1 MSGTT
6 TDDSGLG
13 GRAVRGAASTL
24 GGQAVRIVVLLASTV
39 LLARILSPADFGL
52 MSIVLSI
59 VAFGELFRDFGLS
72 TASAREIGL
81 TRGQKSNLF
90 WINTGLGVVLGAVF
104 FFAAAP
110 IGALFGE
117 PSLTTAIQITSSV
130 FVLNGLAT
138 QYRAELNRQLR
149 FLALS
154 AVDTVPAVV
163 GLVLAIVWST
173 QRADFSVLIVQQL
186 TTSAGGLI
194 LAVAMVRWLPGLPSR
209 SDSVGR
215 LFRFSAGLFGTQLI
229 AYFTKNIDNL
239 ALGYIWGTGPLGL
252 YSRAYQILM
261 MPLNQV
267 AAPLTRVMVPVLTRL
282 QDDRDRFQDYL
293 LRSQIVGGVGLGI
306 FYGLCI
312 GLGGPLVEIVFGPKW
327 SEMVPIFQILAVGG
341 IFRALV
347 QMSFWIFLAKG
358 FSGAQFRFYLVSQP
372 VIVVLILAGL
382 PWGAVGVAVGHSVGY
397 TLNWVLAL
405 WWCGRATSTPVAA
418 LFRSGLLNVLFFAL
432 PAAGLGAAA
441 TLLLPGSAIGALLAG
456 VAAFAVYLVVAA
468 ALSRHVREVV
478 GVLLTV
484 LRKFRRR

>member
-1 MSGTT
+1 MSGSTS
-6 TDDSGLG
+6 DDSGLG

-24 GGQAVRIVVLLASTV
+24 AGQAIRIVVLLASTV
-39 LLARILSPADFGL
+39 LLARILSPDDFGL

-90 WINTGLGVVLGAVF
+90 WINTGLGVALGALF

-117 PSLTTAIQITSSV
+117 PYLTVAIQITSSV

-154 AVDTVPAVV
+154 AVDTVPAVA
-163 GLVLAIVWST
+163 GLVLAIIWST
-173 QRADFSVLIVQQL
+173 FQADFTVLIVQQL
-186 TTSAGGLI
+186 ATSAGGLV
-194 LAVAMVRWLPGLPSR
+194 LAVALVRWMPGLPSR
-209 SDSVGR
+209 SASVGR
-215 LFRFSAGLFGTQLI
+215 LFRFSAGLFGTQLV

-239 ALGYIWGTGPLGL
+239 ALGFVWGTGPLGL

-293 LRSQIVGGVGLGI
+293 LRSQVVGGVGLGI

-312 GLGGPLVEIVFGPKW
+312 GLGGPLVDLVFGSKW
-327 SEMVPIFQILAVGG
+327 AEMVPIFQILAVGG

-358 FSGAQFRFYLVSQP
+358 FSGAQFRFYLISQP
-372 VIVVLILAGL
+372 VIVLLILAGL

-397 TLNWVLAL
+397 TLNWVIAL

-418 LFRSGLLNVLFFAL
+418 LFRSGILNVLFFAL
-432 PAAGLGAAA
+432 PAAVLGAAA
-441 TLLLPGSAIGALLAG
+441 ALLLPGSSILAVVAG
-456 VAAFAVYLVVAA
+456 VVSFAVYLLIAG
-468 ALSRHVREVV
+468 ALSKHVREV
-478 GVLLTV
+478 LLV
-484 LRKFRRR
+484 LRGVVRRFRKR